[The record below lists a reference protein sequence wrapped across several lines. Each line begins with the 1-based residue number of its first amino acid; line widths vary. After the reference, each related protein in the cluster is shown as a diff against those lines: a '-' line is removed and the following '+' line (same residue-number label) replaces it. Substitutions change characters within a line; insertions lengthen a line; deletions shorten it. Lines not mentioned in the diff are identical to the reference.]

1 MGLTGQSGLEGGV
14 GRGRDGVGGHVF
26 QIKGTAG
33 AKTLRQK
40 EGGHVQETERRPG
53 WQDCRA

>member
-14 GRGRDGVGGHVF
+14 GRGRDGVGGHAF

-40 EGGHVQETERRPG
+40 EGGHV
-53 WQDCRA
+53 